1 MGNNELDQAY
11 ATLGLDRTATK
22 EDVEKK
28 YDLLLRR
35 ERASKQQAGAN
46 SDSESF
52 EAVHRAY
59 RLILQHEDQKDVATI
74 QAEKYGKYKQYA
86 GLVAKIDHFFSYY
99 KWHLVGAIAAVALLV
114 YGVSAYIDHREE
126 QARLAALPPP
136 DLEIMVLGKFYLPNN
151 DNNMDPIEAAIV
163 NQVPGWQRVEAE
175 YLAVN
180 MSEQGMTD
188 VALQQKAVVM
198 LATERPDVYILDQD
212 SFRWIA
218 NSGALETLDA
228 DASGRLAGK
237 VPEEA
242 HAKAPEPPEGVGPGE
257 EAPPGPEHVYGI
269 NVGGT
274 AFADDLTFVYED
286 MIIGIRQDAERRDN
300 ALQWIERF
308 FAAEGQ

>member
-1 MGNNELDQAY
+1 VGNNELDQAY

-22 EDVEKK
+22 EAVEKK

-35 ERASKQQAGAN
+35 ERARKKEAGADA
-46 SDSESF
+46 DSESF

-59 RLILQHEDQKDVATI
+59 RLIQQYEDQKDVATI

-99 KWHLVGAIAAVALLV
+99 KWHLIGAIAAVALLI

-136 DLEIMVLGKFYLPNN
+136 DLEIMVMGKFYLPNN
-151 DNNMDPIEAAIV
+151 DNNMDPVEAAIV
-163 NQVPGWQRVEAE
+163 NQVPGWQRVEVE
-175 YLAVN
+175 YLAVD
-180 MSEQGMTD
+180 MGEQGMAD
-188 VALQQKAVVM
+188 IALQQKAVVM

-212 SFRWIA
+212 SFRWIV
-218 NSGALETLDA
+218 NGGALESLDA
-228 DASGRLAGK
+228 VATGSLAGK

-242 HAKAPEPPEGVGPGE
+242 LAKAPEPPERAAPGE
-257 EAPPGPEHVYGI
+257 EAPPGPERVYGFD
-269 NVGGT
+269 VSGT
-274 AFADDLTFVYED
+274 AFADDMTFMYKD
-286 MIIGIRQDAERRDN
+286 MIIGIRQGAERRDN
-300 ALQWIERF
+300 ALQWIEQF